1 MDTNLVELFEK
12 YNSEDRCRE
21 YLEMIRWPKGVCC
34 VRCGLLSVSKLANRH
49 QYECNA
55 CGYQFSV
62 TAGTLFHD
70 SHLPLWKWFLACYL
84 ICESKKGM
92 SANQIKRTL
101 GISYK
106 TAWYLCH
113 RIREA
118 MRIVP
123 TEKLKG
129 VVEVDETMVGGHY
142 DKRRKRGPYEKPFV
156 LGVIKRKGE
165 VRAAKAPSRGALAI
179 TAFVK
184 ASVEPGAT
192 LMTDDYAGYEKVG
205 KDYDHHVID
214 HSKLQYVVGLTHTN
228 SIENFWSLFKRG
240 LVGQFHKVS
249 EKHLDRYLDE
259 FTYRF
264 NGRNDEKLFQNT
276 LRSMINGKTLTF
288 ERLTGE
294 SLMVQ
299 NGNRF

>member
-1 MDTNLVELFEK
+1 MDTNLIELFEK

-21 YLEMIRWPKGVCC
+21 YLELIRWPSGVCC
-34 VRCGLLSVSKLANRH
+34 VRCGLLSVSKLADRH
-49 QYECNA
+49 QYECNG

-101 GISYK
+101 GMSYK

-118 MRIVP
+118 MKIEP

-129 VVEVDETMVGGHY
+129 VVEADETFVGGKY
-142 DKRRKRGPYEKPFV
+142 DKRRKRERCDKPCV
-156 LGVIKRKGE
+156 VGVIQRKGD
-165 VRAAKAPSRGALAI
+165 VRAEKAPSRGARAI
-179 TAFVK
+179 SAFVK
-184 ASVEPGAT
+184 ASVESGAT

-205 KDYDHHVID
+205 KEYDHRVIN
-214 HSKLQYVVGLTHTN
+214 HSKLEYVVGLTHTN

-240 LVGQFHKVS
+240 VVGQFHKVS

-264 NGRNDEKLFQNT
+264 NGRDDDRLFQNT
-276 LRSMINGKTLTF
+276 LRNLVTGKTLTF
-288 ERLTGE
+288 QKLTAE
-294 SLMVQ
+294 EIQTSPATV
-299 NGNRF
+299 